1 MKIDMNSALEQSGYK
16 PQVVTMEEM
25 KEKFEDI
32 KETGTFY
39 MMRFRDV
46 PRQLASRSVYLRSG
60 QAYIHEK
67 ELKNYLVSRFE
78 DDLREGIETY
88 VSIQHQFLDPRF
100 EETLK
105 KLTVVVGVNKNRD
118 P

>member
-1 MKIDMNSALEQSGYK
+1 MNSALEQSGYK

-39 MMRFRDV
+39 MMRFQDV
-46 PRQLASRSVYLRSG
+46 PRQLASRS
-60 QAYIHEK
+60 
-67 ELKNYLVSRFE
+67 VSRFE